1 MNTPEFAKLCRKLKS
16 QARTF
21 NINETVDA
29 LKIISYMGVH
39 SSSIIVQTLL
49 QLIRHQVN
57 DLSLQQIVFLE
68 FVLKRM
74 KSSSLTDAL
83 RIALPLVFEAQLE
96 TKIDRSNPSQLA
108 ELLYYSVQTRC
119 SDSCI
124 EFLLGALNDL
134 HHELDINS
142 AKNVGHVSIDLLD
155 YLCERVV
162 ENGTLLENCRP
173 ATLISVI
180 SALAIANYK
189 PENWGCIKD
198 SILKNPL
205 LQDEKLELPWI
216 KISVNLALLDC
227 FFNPLLERVFQE
239 DFLKKFLDRK
249 YNLLD
254 HLQLLTLYHA
264 VFTLHPTY
272 SGPLPPSAIMQ
283 EAMSKNGEHV
293 KDFPLKGALER
304 GLGGSCYLLTKV
316 HTKLGQFVDHV
327 VVMRKGGY
335 PVAINEHSEQS
346 TSSRQF
352 VEDLIIPPNSQVVMI
367 MCHLPNCYTNNCHRL
382 RGHFVLVGKT
392 LEALGYVVVHI
403 SLELWEKLL
412 DHEKIPY
419 LMQNIKLSSDSQNSS
434 EIYA

>member
-1 MNTPEFAKLCRKLKS
+1 MNTPEFAKLCRKLKT

-108 ELLYYSVQTRC
+108 ELLYYS
-119 SDSCI
+119 
-124 EFLLGALNDL
+124 
-134 HHELDINS
+134 
-142 AKNVGHVSIDLLD
+142 GHVSMDLLD

-272 SGPLPPSAIMQ
+272 SGPLPPSTIMQ

-335 PVAINEHSEQS
+335 PVAINERSEQS

-392 LEALGYVVVHI
+392 LEALGYVLATEITKSYNAVIMKSQETPHGQQRSRLVTLLP
-403 SLELWEKLL
+403 SRSRPFQLL
-412 DHEKIPY
+412 DDMARTCVRFTMLVSPP
-419 LMQNIKLSSDSQNSS
+419 NSP
-434 EIYA
+434 

>member
-1 MNTPEFAKLCRKLKS
+1 
-16 QARTF
+16 
-21 NINETVDA
+21 
-29 LKIISYMGVH
+29 
-39 SSSIIVQTLL
+39 
-49 QLIRHQVN
+49 
-57 DLSLQQIVFLE
+57 
-68 FVLKRM
+68 M

-83 RIALPLVFEAQLE
+83 RIALPLVFE
-96 TKIDRSNPSQLA
+96 
-108 ELLYYSVQTRC
+108 
-119 SDSCI
+119 
-124 EFLLGALNDL
+124 
-134 HHELDINS
+134 
-142 AKNVGHVSIDLLD
+142 GHVSMDLLD

-173 ATLISVI
+173 ATLISLI

-198 SILKNPL
+198 SLLKNPL

-239 DFLKKFLDRK
+239 NFLKTFLDRK
-249 YNLLD
+249 NNLLD

-316 HTKLGQFVDHV
+316 HTKLGHFVDHV

-335 PVAINEHSEQS
+335 PVAINENSEQS

-352 VEDLIIPPNSQVVMI
+352 VEDLIIPPNSQLFEILIVIAIVLASVAAASLTIDQTADDWDI
-367 MCHLPNCYTNNCHRL
+367 MVWSQSGVLRCDDHVPPSKLLHQQLPQTKRTFCLGRKNFGSARL
-382 RGHFVLVGKT
+382 CGSPHFFGAMGKT
-392 LEALGYVVVHI
+392 
-403 SLELWEKLL
+403 SR
-412 DHEKIPY
+412 
-419 LMQNIKLSSDSQNSS
+419 S
-434 EIYA
+434 